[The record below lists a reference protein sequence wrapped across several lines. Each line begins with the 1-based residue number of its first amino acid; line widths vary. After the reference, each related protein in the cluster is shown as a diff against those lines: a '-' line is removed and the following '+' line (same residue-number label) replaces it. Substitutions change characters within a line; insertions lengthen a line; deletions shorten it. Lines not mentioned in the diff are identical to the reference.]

1 MTKLLHLFVQS
12 FIEVIV
18 EHVILLEKLFKRFHL
33 IFT

>member
-18 EHVILLEKLFKRFHL
+18 KHVILLEKLFKRFHL